1 MLNNSWGCPEEAEG
15 CDATSLLPAV
25 RALRAAGIFVVASAG
40 NEGPACSTI
49 NDAIALYDEVFSVG
63 ALDEAGNLAPFSST
77 GPVTVDG
84 SGRVKPDILAPGV
97 RVLSAFPNSSYEVTD
112 GTSMAGPHVAGVV
125 ALVWSANPALIGD
138 IDRTEQILIDAVTPF
153 TGTLG
158 ALADLA
164 ADAAT
169 PAPTTEPT
177 WIDQLD
183 SANQLRSCLAQTDI
197 AVIPNNVAGYGII
210 NAYRAVQLA
219 LQ

>member
-1 MLNNSWGCPEEAEG
+1 
-15 CDATSLLPAV
+15 
-25 RALRAAGIFVVASAG
+25 
-40 NEGPACSTI
+40 
-49 NDAIALYDEVFSVG
+49 
-63 ALDEAGNLAPFSST
+63 
-77 GPVTVDG
+77 
-84 SGRVKPDILAPGV
+84 V
-97 RVLSAFPNSSYEVTD
+97 RVLSAFPNSSYETTD

-164 ADAAT
+164 ADTAT
-169 PAPTTEPT
+169 PAPATEPT

-183 SANQLRSCLAQTDI
+183 SANQLRSCLAQTDLT
-197 AVIPNNVAGYGII
+197 VIPNNVAGYGII

>member
-1 MLNNSWGCPEEAEG
+1 
-15 CDATSLLPAV
+15 
-25 RALRAAGIFVVASAG
+25 
-40 NEGPACSTI
+40 
-49 NDAIALYDEVFSVG
+49 
-63 ALDEAGNLAPFSST
+63 
-77 GPVTVDG
+77 VTVDG

-97 RVLSAFPNSSYEVTD
+97 RVLSAFPNSSYETTD

-164 ADAAT
+164 ADEAADEAT
-169 PAPTTEPT
+169 PSPTAEPT

-183 SANQLRSCLAQTDI
+183 SANQLRSCLAQTDL